1 MFAIKAKLGTT
12 DYLEIPSGQK
22 MNISITLRGA
32 SGELMANENTARA
45 IIRLRTLAEL
55 SPGAVTA
62 KRRLQQPGTGEH
74 IQMTRNLQPNKKDG
88 DKKEEAKEDKKVE
101 DKDKK
106 DATAPAA
113 PAATSTTTKPPFQ
126 NSIKHNRVT
135 CVNGTFSFTDLTIT
149 VAPGDIQLIEF
160 EFVGLEDN
168 GIQREFISKPYV
180 QAVYSRQCIAG
191 EEQTPRGTCERC
203 GYGFYSMAVPDGE
216 SACKLCENNAVCLGG
231 NVMYPM

>member
-1 MFAIKAKLGTT
+1 MFAINAKLGTT

-62 KRRLQQPGTGEH
+62 KRRLQQPATGEH
-74 IQMTRNLQPNKKDG
+74 IQMTRNLQPKKDG
-88 DKKEEAKEDKKVE
+88 DKKEEAKEDKKTE
-101 DKDKK
+101 DKKN
-106 DATAPAA
+106 ATTPAA
-113 PAATSTTTKPPFQ
+113 PAAPSTTTKPPFQ
-126 NSIKHNRVT
+126 NRINHNRVT

-191 EEQTPRGTCERC
+191 EE
-203 GYGFYSMAVPDGE
+203 
-216 SACKLCENNAVCLGG
+216 
-231 NVMYPM
+231 